1 MLFFK
6 RKKIKEIEDK
16 INILNENIERNRQS
30 IDMLQKYMIDMN
42 KNNQEIIIDIKNLIE
57 KSEKQRN
64 KDNELLIKKQ
74 EKICEVITNGMT
86 EQIKDVLKN
95 ISSNYSDSKNNI
107 CSIKKELTEI
117 SNFNISNFNNVINEI
132 NNFSKINSNNFINV
146 KKQVSDIEKK
156 LKEEFEKNDTMH
168 INVKSSID
176 RINYISQKS
185 KNSINDIE
193 NEVRMLL
200 LNSVMDKMPE

>member
-16 INILNENIERNRQS
+16 INILNENIEKNKQS

-42 KNNQEIIIDIKNLIE
+42 KNNQEMIIDIKNLID

-64 KDNELLIKKQ
+64 EDNELLIKKQ

-107 CSIKKELTEI
+107 CSIKKELIEI
-117 SNFNISNFNNVINEI
+117 SNYNISNFNNVINEI
-132 NNFSKINSNNFINV
+132 NNFSKTNSNNFINV
-146 KKQVSDIEKK
+146 KKQVADIEKI

-168 INVKSSID
+168 INAKSSID
-176 RINYISQKS
+176 KINYISQKS

-200 LNSVMDKMPE
+200 LNSVMDKIPE

>member
-74 EKICEVITNGMT
+74 EKICGTDKRCVE
-86 EQIKDVLKN
+86 K
-95 ISSNYSDSKNNI
+95 Y
-107 CSIKKELTEI
+107 
-117 SNFNISNFNNVINEI
+117 
-132 NNFSKINSNNFINV
+132 
-146 KKQVSDIEKK
+146 KQ
-156 LKEEFEKNDTMH
+156 
-168 INVKSSID
+168 
-176 RINYISQKS
+176 
-185 KNSINDIE
+185 
-193 NEVRMLL
+193 
-200 LNSVMDKMPE
+200 

>member
-1 MLFFK
+1 M
-6 RKKIKEIEDK
+6 
-16 INILNENIERNRQS
+16 
-30 IDMLQKYMIDMN
+30 
-42 KNNQEIIIDIKNLIE
+42 
-57 KSEKQRN
+57 
-64 KDNELLIKKQ
+64 
-74 EKICEVITNGMT
+74 

-176 RINYISQKS
+176 KINYISQKS

>member
-176 RINYISQKS
+176 KINYISQKS